1 VVQSVIESLL
11 LVPESAHA
19 AVRFTTLLLLGE
31 LGEWMDKHP
40 AVVGK
45 ALLLID
51 LINYY
56 LFISPDL

>member
-1 VVQSVIESLL
+1 MSNHSDENEVVQSVVESLL
-11 LVPESAHA
+11 QVPESAHA

-45 ALLLID
+45 
-51 LINYY
+51 
-56 LFISPDL
+56 FS

>member
-1 VVQSVIESLL
+1 MIESLL